1 MPLLA
6 AQRVCKPENP
16 CRRGGERC
24 GRCEALDVLTDED
37 WYLIRFYH
45 YVEDQYINQTP
56 MGGGKDCPPLMTPR
70 LEAYRAALE
79 IHGYPRE
86 LWAWLTEWAKVLHR
100 LHRKLDVV
108 SALEW
113 HREFGKPLRD
123 VTPADLL
130 PR

>member
-1 MPLLA
+1 MA
-6 AQRVCKPENP
+6 ASPSCLCKPENP

-24 GRCEALDVLTDED
+24 FRCLAIDVLTEED

-56 MGGGKDCPPLMTPR
+56 NGAGEGCPAIVTPR
-70 LEAYRAALE
+70 LEAYQAALE

-86 LWAWLTEWAKVLHR
+86 LWPWLTEWAKTLHG

-108 SALEW
+108 SASEW
-113 HREFGKPLRD
+113 QRELGKPLWD